1 MAAGKPWYGEG
12 AGTSDLDAM
21 GNDKRRPVI
30 GQQYG
35 ASARKRLIVYGIAIG
50 VIVLVVVAFMTVI
63 SGVDNKDIALK
74 DTAPWSGADA
84 PQEAPRDVDFQRNGP
99 TDTIPAN
106 EILNRCGRRHPRPPW
121 PRSNRRPRRAEW

>member
-1 MAAGKPWYGEG
+1 MAAGKPWYGDG
-12 AGTSDLDAM
+12 AGKTDLDAM
-21 GNDKRRPVI
+21 GNDKRRAVI

-35 ASARKRLIVYGIAIG
+35 ASARKRLLVYGIAVV
-50 VIVLVVVAFMTVI
+50 VIFLVVVAFLTVVK
-63 SGVDNKDIALK
+63 GVDNKDIALK

-106 EILNRCGRRHPRPPW
+106 EILNR
-121 PRSNRRPRRAEW
+121 

>member
-12 AGTSDLDAM
+12 PGTSELDAM

-35 ASARKRLIVYGIAIG
+35 ASARKRLLVYGVAIA

-63 SGVDNKDIALK
+63 SGIDNKEIALK
-74 DTAPWSGADA
+74 DTAPWSGPDA

-99 TDTIPAN
+99 ADTIPAN
-106 EILNRCGRRHPRPPW
+106 EIFNR
-121 PRSNRRPRRAEW
+121 

>member
-35 ASARKRLIVYGIAIG
+35 ASARKRLIVYGIAIA
-50 VIVLVVVAFMTVI
+50 VIVLVIVAFMTVI
-63 SGVDNKDIALK
+63 SGVDNKEIALE
-74 DTAPWSGADA
+74 DTAPWSGPDA
-84 PQEAPRDVDFQRNGP
+84 LQEAPRDVDFQRNGP
-99 TDTIPAN
+99 TDTIPAD
-106 EILNRCGRRHPRPPW
+106 EILNR
-121 PRSNRRPRRAEW
+121 